1 MGGNF
6 AGDINYDM
14 NFYNWNRYSI
24 IYCDGT
30 GHQGYLEQPIV
41 VNDTNIYFRGYNN
54 TIAHFNFVFSHLPPE
69 IMDTLVIDGCSA
81 GGLAT
86 LTWLETIGNYVKNAN
101 PLIKVLGIP
110 DAGFFLD
117 YPSNLTGRNDY
128 GRNIQ
133 AVVDLVNKNTPL
145 PNSKCVAANPT
156 TPHYCLMAEHLV
168 NYTTVPF
175 FIN

>member
-1 MGGNF
+1 
-6 AGDINYDM
+6 
-14 NFYNWNRYSI
+14 
-24 IYCDGT
+24 
-30 GHQGYLEQPIV
+30 
-41 VNDTNIYFRGYNN
+41 
-54 TIAHFNFVFSHLPPE
+54 
-69 IMDTLVIDGCSA
+69 MDTLVIDGCSA
-81 GGLAT
+81 GGLAV
-86 LTWLETIGNYVKNAN
+86 LTWLETIGNYVLNAN
-101 PLIKVLGIP
+101 PQVKVMGIP

-145 PNSKCVAANPT
+145 PNAKCVAANPSN
-156 TPHYCLMAEHLV
+156 PHYCLMAEHLV